1 MIQSLLV
8 NKYRKVYKMSK
19 LTKQKIKE
27 LSIAQQK
34 INEARQLLESFNESN
49 IDHDSY
55 DFMRD
60 KIEDLEIVENDID
73 TEFEL
78 FA

>member
-1 MIQSLLV
+1 MIQYQLM
-8 NKYRKVYKMSK
+8 NKERKVYKMSK

>member
-1 MIQSLLV
+1 
-8 NKYRKVYKMSK
+8 MSK

-49 IDHDSY
+49 IDHSSY
-55 DFMRD
+55 
-60 KIEDLEIVENDID
+60 EIVENDID

-78 FA
+78 FE

>member
-1 MIQSLLV
+1 MIQSQLV

-55 DFMRD
+55 DFMR
-60 KIEDLEIVENDID
+60 ENDID

>member
-1 MIQSLLV
+1 MIQYQLII
-8 NKYRKVYKMSK
+8 KYRKVFKMSK

-49 IDHDSY
+49 IDHSSY

-78 FA
+78 FE